1 MTTTADKIAAALR
14 AIAPGGKLMANDVA
28 PLNQIAA
35 NWDARLAPPVQAQ
48 SFPPHPNLS
57 NDVIAAAI
65 ASHRKYR
72 IPASVSLAQ
81 YAVESAWGTKMS
93 GKNNPFGIKDT
104 DGKNATVL
112 STREETK
119 TGQSYTIKAGFEN
132 FASIADAFEVHG
144 KLLGTAGVYAKART
158 KLPDPDA
165 FADALTGVY
174 ATANNYGTVLKSVM
188 RSQNLYQYD
197 RYAA

>member
-14 AIAPGGKLMANDVA
+14 AIAPGGKLLANDVA
-28 PLNQIAA
+28 PINQLAA
-35 NWDARLAPPVQAQ
+35 NWDARTASSPAQ
-48 SFPPHPNLS
+48 SFPTHPKLS
-57 NDVIAAAI
+57 SDVIAAAVE
-65 ASHRKYR
+65 SHRKYR

-81 YAVESAWGTKMS
+81 YAVESAWGTRMS
-93 GKNNPFGIKDT
+93 GRNNPFGIKDT
-104 DGKNATVL
+104 DGENATVL

-119 TGQSYTIKAGFEN
+119 SGESYTIKAGFEN
-132 FASIADAFEVHG
+132 FASVSDAFEIHG
-144 KLLGTAGVYAKART
+144 KLLGTAKVYAKARA

-174 ATANNYGTVLKSVM
+174 ATANNYGTVLKSIM

-197 RYAA
+197 RFAA